1 MVKLTTNQTLVLK
14 DGAQTLANITEDP
27 VRNVLG
33 LVASYAP
40 EINILKRRFPL
51 ATRGLPPEQQI
62 LGMDAILDQFT
73 RDARVEAVKY
83 GIKAG
88 IIGAGVGAV
97 MHGVGDFIWHKAPDI
112 AGTAAENIKERISNI
127 DHPASFTP
135 DALTPEHVTNPFMLS
150 EPLPD
155 HTVTIGEHTYQ
166 LPKELIIDR
175 IKSGFG
181 DDTTYNAKFDF
192 SDGYTGQ
199 HDQPD
204 ILFGENLS
212 ASQLKEV
219 LDKAGIQI
227 VDAHNAG
234 DVMAGHSVDLHN
246 INPSLPEGMN
256 TTIPDGY
263 SLQYSN
269 DFEHRGWD
277 LIGGP
282 NNTSVAHLEIAN
294 DGTIT
299 NLADVQKELGAH
311 GITLTNP
318 TLPVSGSPIIEAP
331 LPSTENMMTLTGD
344 ELENGSLWD
353 HFLNQVQQNP
363 DENPMASTN
372 GMKNLFR
379 LYEQYNVEHDPTT
392 GLPENIQS
400 TDIRLRD
407 AMFSGEPV
415 RELDI
420 AHIPNDAKI
429 DLPENVFGATG
440 VETFQD
446 LQKQAL
452 IDYQHELLT
461 SRGPIDAIQHMYE
474 NTSNPDL
481 KLEAIALKLGY
492 IGDDANLPSESDV
505 NLLIER
511 MNGTALVDTGDVAN
525 PLDGTPLPI
534 HEVVISKVYEDTIQT
549 SYIGSSDPL
558 EIPYETATDSEA
570 IANLL
575 ADDERNLENDIAASN
590 LQSTLP
596 WFPIFIPYRAS
607 LEREYVPVIEPSTTL
622 VTTNEFL
629 SPFGSEQMYLTKD
642 LMDARKSPR
651 LAENPEAQLVAGEEI
666 TWYLSKLNDAERQTI
681 LNLNAQHEAPMA
693 AEVTRV
699 VAIPTVPAQAAQ
711 VYQTLSQFTT
721 QTDPAGT
728 LLDPKQTEIVI
739 LNRTSAMP
747 IIEGQETLSTP
758 GVDEM
763 KMEIDRFR
771 TDHPELSVIYLTREY
786 PDLRQAL
793 ANKNAI

>member
-1 MVKLTTNQTLVLK
+1 
-14 DGAQTLANITEDP
+14 
-27 VRNVLG
+27 
-33 LVASYAP
+33 
-40 EINILKRRFPL
+40 
-51 ATRGLPPEQQI
+51 
-62 LGMDAILDQFT
+62 
-73 RDARVEAVKY
+73 
-83 GIKAG
+83 
-88 IIGAGVGAV
+88 
-97 MHGVGDFIWHKAPDI
+97 
-112 AGTAAENIKERISNI
+112 
-127 DHPASFTP
+127 
-135 DALTPEHVTNPFMLS
+135 
-150 EPLPD
+150 
-155 HTVTIGEHTYQ
+155 
-166 LPKELIIDR
+166 
-175 IKSGFG
+175 
-181 DDTTYNAKFDF
+181 
-192 SDGYTGQ
+192 
-199 HDQPD
+199 
-204 ILFGENLS
+204 
-212 ASQLKEV
+212 
-219 LDKAGIQI
+219 
-227 VDAHNAG
+227 
-234 DVMAGHSVDLHN
+234 
-246 INPSLPEGMN
+246 
-256 TTIPDGY
+256 
-263 SLQYSN
+263 
-269 DFEHRGWD
+269 
-277 LIGGP
+277 
-282 NNTSVAHLEIAN
+282 
-294 DGTIT
+294 
-299 NLADVQKELGAH
+299 
-311 GITLTNP
+311 
-318 TLPVSGSPIIEAP
+318 
-331 LPSTENMMTLTGD
+331 
-344 ELENGSLWD
+344 
-353 HFLNQVQQNP
+353 
-363 DENPMASTN
+363 
-372 GMKNLFR
+372 
-379 LYEQYNVEHDPTT
+379 
-392 GLPENIQS
+392 
-400 TDIRLRD
+400 
-407 AMFSGEPV
+407 MFSGEPV

-786 PDLRQAL
+786 PDTASIGEQKRDLTNLIFHRMETRGETGGDAAIINSNIENSAL
-793 ANKNAI
+793 SSTYLSTISTSLENPMTDMVSGSFHHPKEAYGTYPMLFASTRLQEMFDGMVRHGESNSMPNVISGNTAIKASTLAAVGGYNKDASIAEDRELVHLIKTARNNRPDAIVENADLTQTINPKESLYKVLQNLGVADKAILLEQHELYKDKTWQELAAKATENFTPKHLALSINQLYQQSYPTLKVQNPELFDAYFKKSMDALGLSYEITDGAVHITDDSLLAQNMASELDI